1 VNLQTARLM
10 EHEVAIPAG
19 PAKLSGNLSV
29 PSDPRGIVL
38 FAHGSG
44 SSRYSPRN
52 LFVARQLHQT
62 GMATLL
68 FDLLTAAEEV
78 TDLRSREHRFNISL
92 LAGRLLDATRWI
104 DTQKELHELPI
115 GYFGASTGSAA
126 AIVAAAQLGQKVSAV
141 ISRGGRPDLVDAAT
155 LARVRAPTLLILG
168 GEDDVVL
175 QLNREAYQHLRCE
188 KRLSVV
194 PGASHLFEEPGTLEE
209 VARLASEWFRQHVS
223 PASLA

>member
-1 VNLQTARLM
+1 MNLQTARLM

-62 GMATLL
+62 GM
-68 FDLLTAAEEV
+68 AEEV

>member
-1 VNLQTARLM
+1 M
-10 EHEVAIPAG
+10 ELEVAIPAG

-92 LAGRLLDATRWI
+92 LAGKQFRIRGPATR
-104 DTQKELHELPI
+104 Q
-115 GYFGASTGSAA
+115 GATCGCSRVRHPHARSYRRSCLERRSSRSERKNFATAA
-126 AIVAAAQLGQKVSAV
+126 AHNGTPALATGTLCTASRGEKSNVSA
-141 ISRGGRPDLVDAAT
+141 RP
-155 LARVRAPTLLILG
+155 
-168 GEDDVVL
+168 
-175 QLNREAYQHLRCE
+175 
-188 KRLSVV
+188 
-194 PGASHLFEEPGTLEE
+194 
-209 VARLASEWFRQHVS
+209 VA
-223 PASLA
+223 